1 MAADDFFSRWSKRKA
16 DTAEATPAAHPVDAA
31 ESADAADGVPA
42 LDAAKQPPKQV
53 PTLDDVENL
62 TSQSDYT
69 AFMAK
74 GVDENV
80 RRSAMKKLFA
90 DPHFNIMDGLDI
102 YIDDYTKSDPIPPE
116 MMAMLQH
123 AKSLLDP
130 LKHLEAPTMQMTER
144 KSTPEATTSDTDTEA
159 EPVDEEALAEGAEP
173 DISQDPA
180 EAEDLEEHPSEQD
193 EQPPDTALSA
203 APEPAAG
210 PAAPDNQS
218 ASPGRLDT
226 KT

>member
-1 MAADDFFSRWSKRKA
+1 MAADDFFSRWSKRKTEA
-16 DTAEATPAAHPVDAA
+16 AEAAPAVPPADAA
-31 ESADAADGVPA
+31 KSADATDGVPA
-42 LDAAKQPPKQV
+42 LDAAKRPPQPA

-123 AKSLLDP
+123 SKSLLDP

-144 KSTPEATTSDTDTEA
+144 KSAPEATTPDTEA
-159 EPVDEEALAEGAEP
+159 EPVDQEALAEGAES
-173 DISQDPA
+173 DILRDPA
-180 EAEDLEEHPSEQD
+180 NAEGPEEHASVQD
-193 EQPPDTALSA
+193 EQAPDTALA
-203 APEPAAG
+203 PAPEPAAD
-210 PAAPDNQS
+210 PAVPDNQG
-218 ASPGRLDT
+218 APLGRPDT